1 MRFLGLPARTALTY
15 AMCMP
20 NVLVIAGH
28 PNSSSFSSALAQ
40 AYAQAAEGRGAT
52 VTRID
57 LVQLQFD
64 PILRQ
69 GYAAQQALEPDLAT
83 AAAAIQAAD
92 HVAWFFPMWWGGPPA
107 LVKGFIDRVFTP
119 GYAFRYRGRNQ
130 LPDKLLAGRSA
141 RLVSSMDSPWAW
153 YALVLRR
160 ILHASFGMAT
170 LSFVGFGP
178 IRSTMFYELR
188 FRSAAERER
197 ALDKVR
203 RAAVSDVAALP
214 ARKPAALGRGESA
227 ALERPQGV

>member
-1 MRFLGLPARTALTY
+1 MS
-15 AMCMP
+15 

-28 PNSSSFSSALAQ
+28 PNSASFSSALAQ
-40 AYAQAAEGRGAT
+40 AYAQAAEQHGAT

-57 LVQLQFD
+57 LAQLQFD
-64 PILRQ
+64 PILRH
-69 GYAAQQALEPDLAT
+69 GYKQEQALEPDLVA

-92 HVAWFFPMWWGGPPA
+92 HVAWFFPMWWGGAPA

-130 LPDKLLAGRSA
+130 LPEKLLAGRSA
-141 RLVSSMDSPWAW
+141 RMVSSMDSPLAW

-160 ILHASFGMAT
+160 MLHASFGMAT
-170 LSFVGFGP
+170 LSFVGFSP
-178 IRSTMFYELR
+178 VRSTMFYELR

-203 RAAVSDVAALP
+203 RAAVSDVERLP
-214 ARKPAALGRGESA
+214 TARKTPLIGRGEA
-227 ALERPQGV
+227 AV

>member
-1 MRFLGLPARTALTY
+1 MPRMRFPRLPAAAPLRYAL
-15 AMCMP
+15 CMS

-40 AYAQAAEGRGAT
+40 AYAQAAEARGAA

-57 LVQLQFD
+57 LAQLQFD

-69 GYAAQQALEPDLAT
+69 GYSVEQTLEPDLVA

-130 LPDKLLAGRSA
+130 LPQKLLAGRSA

-153 YALVLRR
+153 YALVLRKM
-160 ILHASFGMAT
+160 LHASFGMAT
-170 LSFVGFGP
+170 LSFVGFSP
-178 IRSTMFYELR
+178 IRSTVFYELR

-214 ARKPAALGRGESA
+214 TRRPAALGAEPVG
-227 ALERPQGV
+227 PQRA